1 MNPESTPRS
10 IFSSLSQSTK
20 LSSYVLAAHLV
31 VHRLRYRFYGG
42 GVGDLIHNQAPNDL
56 DVSVPKEVSLVT
68 AVEQLKNLLVQS
80 SFQFDRTESK
90 GPYVVRVYFMSHIF
104 NDEIIIEL
112 VHTHHWT
119 DRDGCQV
126 DADINNLCVYVLDG
140 LLARATLEIRIPN
153 QPIGATLAS
162 IVENILAKQFVLV
175 KRSEERIEK
184 LTSRG
189 YVPIS
194 RQRPRL

>member
-10 IFSSLSQSTK
+10 IFSFRAYLKALSFLLT
-20 LSSYVLAAHLV
+20 HLV

-42 GVGDLIHNQAPNDL
+42 GVGGLIHNQAPNNL
-56 DVSVPKEVSLVT
+56 DDSVPKEVSLVS
-68 AVEQLKNLLVQS
+68 AVEQLKNILVQS
-80 SFQFDRTESK
+80 SFQFDRTESR

-104 NDEIIIEL
+104 NDEVIVEL
-112 VHTHHWT
+112 VHAHHWT
-119 DRDGCQV
+119 DRDACQV
-126 DADINNLCVYVLDG
+126 DADINNLCVYMVYGGTSSL
-140 LLARATLEIRIPN
+140 RVRIPN
-153 QPIGATLAS
+153 QPVGTTLGS

-189 YVPIS
+189 YFPIS

>member
-1 MNPESTPRS
+1 M
-10 IFSSLSQSTK
+10 
-20 LSSYVLAAHLV
+20 
-31 VHRLRYRFYGG
+31 HRLRYRFYGG

-68 AVEQLKNLLVQS
+68 AVEQLKNILVQS

-104 NDEIIIEL
+104 NDEVIVEL

-126 DADINNLCVYVLDG
+126 DADINNLCVYMLDG
-140 LLARATLEIRIPN
+140 LLARATLEIRVPN
-153 QPIGATLAS
+153 QPVSAT
-162 IVENILAKQFVLV
+162 IVENILAKQFVPV
-175 KRSEERIEK
+175 NRSKKRIEK
-184 LTSRG
+184 LAARG
-189 YVPIS
+189 YFPIS